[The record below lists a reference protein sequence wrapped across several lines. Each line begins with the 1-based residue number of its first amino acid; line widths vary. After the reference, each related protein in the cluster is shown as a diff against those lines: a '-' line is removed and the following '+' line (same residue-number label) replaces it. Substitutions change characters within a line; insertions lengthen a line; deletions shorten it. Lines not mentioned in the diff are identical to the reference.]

1 LLLSQDLHP
10 DKHCVHDC
18 LSDDMTVPFGQE
30 VKQLP
35 VKRILLPYDPS
46 QELHIEV
53 DPLQDLQGD

>member
-1 LLLSQDLHP
+1 
-10 DKHCVHDC
+10 
-18 LSDDMTVPFGQE
+18 MTVPFGQE